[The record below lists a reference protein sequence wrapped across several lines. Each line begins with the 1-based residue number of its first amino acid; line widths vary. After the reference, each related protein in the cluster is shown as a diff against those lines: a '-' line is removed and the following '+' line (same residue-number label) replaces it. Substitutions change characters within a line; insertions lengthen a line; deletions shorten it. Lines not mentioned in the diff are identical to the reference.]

1 MINSLSAATSVL
13 ASIALVTLAC
23 SDAAAPS
30 SPAAIALKNKSATP
44 TLTPQQSGTT
54 NRLQAISPVN
64 ARVAWASGTG
74 GTYVVTTDG
83 GETWRAGVVPGAE
96 ALEFRD
102 VEGVSERV
110 AYLMAAGPGE
120 DSRIYKTE
128 DGGATW
134 ALQFQ
139 NEDPSAFYDCF
150 AFWDAKSGVT
160 FSDGVNGVFPA
171 IRTTNGRTW
180 QNIGSR
186 LPAAQAGE
194 AAFAASGTCIAAQG
208 GKRAWIAT
216 GGAPKARVLATTDGG
231 DSWQAFDTPI
241 TQGTPFSGGISIAFR
256 DPHHG
261 ILAGGDLVAAP
272 SPPTTSRSRT
282 MAARRGPSR
291 ARRRSPAPCT
301 ASPTCPGSASAPS
314 SRPGRRAPRGRP
326 MTAPRGPACP
336 ASRASGRSAS
346 PAGARGG
353 WSGSAGRSPRSA
365 SDSYD
370 DKGPRRIRRGPSV
383 VCGWS
388 QDPDAG
394 SGLHDDLPRHER
406 VRRAMIGVGPRP
418 VEEPSHTPCPDRS
431 APSQIRHHRPL
442 PCAGAGPR

>member
-44 TLTPQQSGTT
+44 ALTPQQSGTT

-74 GTYVVTTDG
+74 GTYVVTTNG

-261 ILAGGDLVAAP
+261 ILAGGDLVSSAV
-272 SPPTTSRSRT
+272 PTDNVAVSDDGGKTWT
-282 MAARRGPSR
+282 L
-291 ARRRSPAPCT
+291 
-301 ASPTCPGSASAPS
+301 ASPMPFASAVYGLAYV
-314 SRPGRRAPRGRP
+314 PGFGKRTVVA
-326 MTAPRGPACP
+326 TGPAGAAWSSDDG
-336 ASRASGRSAS
+336 ASWTSLPGVSGFWAVGIAGRSA
-346 PAGARGG
+346 G
-353 WSGSAGRSPRSA
+353 WL
-365 SDSYD
+365 
-370 DKGPRRIRRGPSV
+370 V
-383 VCGWS
+383 
-388 QDPDAG
+388 
-394 SGLHDDLPRHER
+394 
-406 VRRAMIGVGPRP
+406 GVGGTITKI
-418 VEEPSHTPCPDRS
+418 SF
-431 APSQIRHHRPL
+431 
-442 PCAGAGPR
+442 